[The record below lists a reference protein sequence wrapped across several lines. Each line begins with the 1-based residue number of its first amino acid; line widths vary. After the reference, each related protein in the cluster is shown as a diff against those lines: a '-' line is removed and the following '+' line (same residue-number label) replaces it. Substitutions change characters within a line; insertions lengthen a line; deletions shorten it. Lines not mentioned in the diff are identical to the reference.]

1 MFWLF
6 GLGDP
11 WVKTG
16 LTEKPNFD
24 TSFHFGKNGPFED
37 LYDYRSKVNI
47 WQNKFLVDEC

>member
-24 TSFHFGKNGPFED
+24 TSFHFGKNCIFTQIGGMGLGGNDKIHF
-37 LYDYRSKVNI
+37 
-47 WQNKFLVDEC
+47 